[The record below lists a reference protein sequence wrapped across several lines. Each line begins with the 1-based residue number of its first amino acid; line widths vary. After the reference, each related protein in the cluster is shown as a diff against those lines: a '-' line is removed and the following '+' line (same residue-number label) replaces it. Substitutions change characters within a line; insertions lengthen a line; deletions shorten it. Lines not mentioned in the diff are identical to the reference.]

1 MLDAMDAARQV
12 REFWFGT
19 GRPSAESVQQR
30 TAMWFGAASE
40 AQQQRLDEEIRQRF
54 GDLLERASR
63 GDLDAWADGTR
74 RRLSLVLLLDQFSRN
89 IHRGTARAFEND
101 PKALALVL
109 SGMNSGADAA
119 LDPLERLFFY
129 MPLQHAESIEVQDES
144 VAAFR
149 RLLSESTEELRRT
162 FESSLDFAEQH
173 REIIQRFGRFPHRN
187 AVLGRTSTPAET
199 AYLATGAATFGQ

>member
-1 MLDAMDAARQV
+1 
-12 REFWFGT
+12 
-19 GRPSAESVQQR
+19 
-30 TAMWFGAASE
+30 
-40 AQQQRLDEEIRQRF
+40 
-54 GDLLERASR
+54 
-63 GDLDAWADGTR
+63 
-74 RRLSLVLLLDQFSRN
+74 VLLLDQFSRN

-199 AYLATGAATFGQ
+199 ANLATGAATFGQ